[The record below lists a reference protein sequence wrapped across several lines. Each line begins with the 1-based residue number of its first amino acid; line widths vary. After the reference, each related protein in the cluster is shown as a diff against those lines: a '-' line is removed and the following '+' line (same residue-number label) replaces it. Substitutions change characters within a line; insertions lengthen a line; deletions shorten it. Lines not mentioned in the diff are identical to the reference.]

1 MNFGSETHRCR
12 HQRMIRIFQEDETF
26 VRKIRD
32 IDSFSDTERTLWVD
46 LQNPTPAEIKSVEEK
61 FDVDF
66 LSQQEQLEIE
76 SSSRY
81 IEEDEFLIANSNF
94 LVPDAEHRY
103 VTVPVSFILKDDT
116 LFTYRNADLK
126 SFADTVKRIKSR
138 RAMFKDG
145 AQIMIYIF
153 ESRIDYDADLIEL
166 VSGEIKA
173 INRLLDLDAN
183 LDREMLL
190 NINDYQELTMSIREN
205 VVDKQRVIS
214 SMIRSDGWFTDD
226 EQQRLRT
233 LIKDIN
239 SLIDHTNFIFERLE
253 FLQNTY
259 LGLID
264 LEQNRVVKIFTVVS
278 LVFLPPTLLASIWG
292 MNFAGMP
299 ELSWSFGYPIAIG
312 SMLLSSLLTIL
323 IFRRKKWL

>member
-1 MNFGSETHRCR
+1 
-12 HQRMIRIFQEDETF
+12 MIRIFQQDETA

-46 LQNPTPAEIKSVEEK
+46 LQNASPAEIKSVEEK

-81 IEEDEFLIANSNF
+81 IEEDDYLIANSNF
-94 LVPDAEHRY
+94 LVPDPEHRY

-138 RAMFKDG
+138 RAVFSDG
-145 AQIMIYIF
+145 AQILISIF
-153 ESRIDYDADLIEL
+153 ESRIDYDADLVEL

-173 INRLLDLDAN
+173 INRMLDLDAN

-190 NINDYQELTMSIREN
+190 SINDYQELTMSIRESA
-205 VVDKQRVIS
+205 VDKQRVIS
-214 SMIRSDGWFTDD
+214 AMIRSDGWFNEQ

-233 LIKDIN
+233 VIKDIS

-264 LEQNRVVKIFTVVS
+264 LEQNRIVKIFTVVS
-278 LVFLPPTLLASIWG
+278 IVLLPPTLIASIYG
-292 MNFAGMP
+292 MNFDAMP
-299 ELSWSFGYPIAIG
+299 ELHWKYGYVLAL
-312 SMLLSSLLTIL
+312 MLMVFSVVGTLWF
-323 IFRRKKWL
+323 FRRKKWL

>member
-1 MNFGSETHRCR
+1 
-12 HQRMIRIFQEDETF
+12 MIRIFQQDEAA

-46 LQNPTPAEIKSVEEK
+46 LQNPTSAEIKSVEEK

-66 LSQQEQLEIE
+66 LTQQEQSEIE

-81 IEEDEFLIANSNF
+81 IEEDDFLIANTNF
-94 LVPDAEHRY
+94 ITLGRDARY
-103 VTVPVSFILKDDT
+103 TNVPVSFLLKDDT

-138 RAMFKDG
+138 RAVFEDG
-145 AQIMIYIF
+145 AQILIFIF
-153 ESRIDYDADLIEL
+153 ESRVDADADLIEG

-173 INRLLDLDAN
+173 INRMLDLDAK

-214 SMIRSDGWFTDD
+214 AMIRSDGWFTPD
-226 EQQRLRT
+226 EQARLRT

-278 LVFLPPTLLASIWG
+278 LIFLPPTLLASMWG
-292 MNFAGMP
+292 MNFDVMP
-299 ELSWSFGYPIAIG
+299 ELHWAVGYPLAIG
-312 SMLLSSLLTIL
+312 LMVLSSASTWY
-323 IFRRKKWL
+323 IFKKKNWL

>member
-1 MNFGSETHRCR
+1 
-12 HQRMIRIFQEDETF
+12 MIRIFQQDETS
-26 VRKIRD
+26 VRKVRD

-46 LQNPTPAEIKSVEEK
+46 LQNATPAEIKSVEEK

-81 IEEDEFLIANSNF
+81 IEEDDYLIANSNF
-94 LVPDAEHRY
+94 LVPDPEHRY
-103 VTVPVSFILKDDT
+103 VTVPVSFLLKDDT

-138 RAMFKDG
+138 RAMFSDG

-153 ESRIDYDADLIEL
+153 ESRIDYDADLIEM
-166 VSGEIKA
+166 VSSEIKA
-173 INRLLDLDAN
+173 INRMLDLDAN

-226 EQQRLRT
+226 EQARLRT

-292 MNFAGMP
+292 MNFDSMP
-299 ELSWSFGYPIAIG
+299 ELHWRFGYGFAIAL
-312 SMLLSSLLTIL
+312 MVFSSALTVW
-323 IFRRKKWL
+323 IFRRKNWL

>member
-1 MNFGSETHRCR
+1 
-12 HQRMIRIFQEDETF
+12 MIGIFQQDEAA

-46 LQNPTPAEIKSVEEK
+46 LQNPTPAEIESVEEK

-81 IEEDEFLIANSNF
+81 IEEDEYLIANSNF
-94 LVPDAEHRY
+94 LVPDPEQRY

-126 SFADTVKRIKSR
+126 SFADTVRKIKSKR
-138 RAMFKDG
+138 SVFADG
-145 AQIMIYIF
+145 GQIMIAIF

-173 INRLLDLDAN
+173 INRMLDLDAN

-190 NINDYQELTMSIREN
+190 NINDYQELTMNIREN

-214 SMIRSDGWFTDD
+214 AMIRSDGWFIEG
-226 EQQRLRT
+226 EQGRLRT

-278 LVFLPPTLLASIWG
+278 LVFLPPTLIASIYG
-292 MNFAGMP
+292 MNFDVFP
-299 ELSWSFGYPIAIG
+299 ELHWRYGYGFALG
-312 SMLLSSLLTIL
+312 LMALSSLLTVF

>member
-1 MNFGSETHRCR
+1 
-12 HQRMIRIFQEDETF
+12 MIRIFQLDETA

-46 LQNPTPAEIKSVEEK
+46 LQNATPAEIKSVEEK

-81 IEEDEFLIANSNF
+81 IEEDDYLIANSNF
-94 LVPDAEHRY
+94 LVPDDEQRY
-103 VTVPVSFILKDDT
+103 RTVPVSFILKDDT

-126 SFADTVKRIKSR
+126 TFADTVKRIKSR
-138 RAMFKDG
+138 RAVFSDG
-145 AQIMIYIF
+145 AQILIFIF
-153 ESRIDYDADLIEL
+153 ESRIDYDADLVEM
-166 VSGEIKA
+166 VSSEIKA
-173 INRLLDLDAN
+173 INRMLDLDAT

-214 SMIRSDGWFTDD
+214 AMIRSDGWFNDA

-278 LVFLPPTLLASIWG
+278 LVFMPPTLIASLYG
-292 MNFAGMP
+292 MNFDVMP
-299 ELSWSFGYPIAIG
+299 ELHWPYGYAFAVG
-312 SMLLSSLLTIL
+312 LMVLSSALTVW
-323 IFRRKKWL
+323 IFRRKNWL

>member
-1 MNFGSETHRCR
+1 
-12 HQRMIRIFQEDETF
+12 MIRIFQQDATS

-32 IDSFSDTERTLWVD
+32 IDSFSNTERTLWVD
-46 LQNPTPAEIKSVEEK
+46 LQNPTPAEIKRVEEK

-81 IEEDEFLIANSNF
+81 IEEDDFLVANSNF
-94 LVPDAEHRY
+94 LVPNEEHRY
-103 VTVPVSFILKDDT
+103 VTVPVSFLLKDET

-126 SFADTVKRIKSR
+126 AFADTVKRIKSR
-138 RAMFKDG
+138 RALFSDG
-145 AQIMIYIF
+145 AQILISIF
-153 ESRIDYDADLIEL
+153 ESRIDSDADLIEM

-173 INRLLDLDAN
+173 INRMLDLDAT

-214 SMIRSDGWFTDD
+214 SMIRSDGWFSEQ

-239 SLIDHTNFIFERLE
+239 SLIEHTNFIFERLE

-292 MNFAGMP
+292 MNFDEMP
-299 ELSWSFGYPIAIG
+299 EVHWKYGYVFALTMMI
-312 SMLLSSLLTIL
+312 LSSALTVW
-323 IFRRKKWL
+323 IFRRKNWL

>member
-1 MNFGSETHRCR
+1 
-12 HQRMIRIFQEDETF
+12 MIRIFQQDATA

-32 IDSFSDTERTLWVD
+32 IDSFSNTERTLWVD
-46 LQNPTPAEIKSVEEK
+46 LQNPTPSEIKRVEEK
-61 FDVDF
+61 FNVDF

-81 IEEDEFLIANSNF
+81 IEEDEFMIANSNF
-94 LVPDAEHRY
+94 LVPDTEHRY
-103 VTVPVSFILKDDT
+103 VTVPVSFLLKDDT

-138 RAMFKDG
+138 RAVFSDG
-145 AQIMIYIF
+145 AQILISIF
-153 ESRIDYDADLIEL
+153 ESRIDYDADLVEM
-166 VSGEIKA
+166 VSSEIKA
-173 INRLLDLDAN
+173 INKMLDLDAN

-214 SMIRSDGWFTDD
+214 SMIRSDGWFNDL

-278 LVFLPPTLLASIWG
+278 IVLLPPTLIASIYG
-292 MNFAGMP
+292 MNFDVIP
-299 ELSWSFGYPIAIG
+299 ELHWKYGYLLALGLMIMSVFGTLWY
-312 SMLLSSLLTIL
+312 
-323 IFRRKKWL
+323 FRRKNWL

>member
-1 MNFGSETHRCR
+1 
-12 HQRMIRIFQEDETF
+12 MIRIFQQDETA

-66 LSQQEQLEIE
+66 LSQQEQSEIE

-81 IEEDEFLIANSNF
+81 IEEDDFMIANSNF
-94 LVPDAEHRY
+94 LVPDEEQRY

-116 LFTYRNADLK
+116 LFTYRNADIK

-138 RAMFKDG
+138 RTMYSDG
-145 AQIMIYIF
+145 DQILISIF

-173 INRLLDLDAN
+173 INKILDLDAN

-214 SMIRSDGWFTDD
+214 SMIRSDGWFNEA
-226 EQQRLRT
+226 EQGRLRT

-264 LEQNRVVKIFTVVS
+264 LEQNRIVKIFTVVS
-278 LVFLPPTLLASIWG
+278 LIFLPPTLLSSIWG
-292 MNFAGMP
+292 MNFEQMP
-299 ELSWSFGYPIAIG
+299 ELHWTFGYPLALGLIV
-312 SMLLSSLLTIL
+312 LSSLLTL
-323 IFRRKKWL
+323 FIFRRKKWL

>member
-1 MNFGSETHRCR
+1 
-12 HQRMIRIFQEDETF
+12 MIRIFQQDETS

-32 IDSFSDTERTLWVD
+32 IDSFSNTERTLWID
-46 LQNPTPAEIKSVEEK
+46 LQDPTPAEIKSVEEK

-81 IEEDEFLIANSNF
+81 IEEDEYLIANSNF
-94 LVPDAEHRY
+94 LVPDPEHRY
-103 VTVPVSFILKDDT
+103 VTVPVSFILKDDM

-126 SFADTVKRIKSR
+126 SFADTVRKIKSKR
-138 RAMFKDG
+138 TIFTDG
-145 AQIMIYIF
+145 GQIMIAIF
-153 ESRIDYDADLIEL
+153 ESRIDYDADLVEL
-166 VSGEIKA
+166 VSQEIKA
-173 INRLLDLDAN
+173 INRMLDLDAT
-183 LDREMLL
+183 LDRETLL
-190 NINDYQELTMSIREN
+190 SINDYQELTMSIREN

-214 SMIRSDGWFTDD
+214 SMIRSDGWFTDS
-226 EQQRLRT
+226 EQVRLRT

-239 SLIDHTNFIFERLE
+239 SLIEHTNFIFERLE

-278 LVFLPPTLLASIWG
+278 IVLLPPTLIASIYG
-292 MNFAGMP
+292 MNFDLMP
-299 ELSWSFGYPIAIG
+299 ELHWKYGYLFALALMVLSVFGTLWY
-312 SMLLSSLLTIL
+312 
-323 IFRRKKWL
+323 FRRKSWL

>member
-1 MNFGSETHRCR
+1 
-12 HQRMIRIFQEDETF
+12 MIRIFQQDEAA
-26 VRKIRD
+26 VRKVRD

-46 LQNPTPAEIKSVEEK
+46 LQNPTREETKSVEDK
-61 FDVDF
+61 FDVNF
-66 LSQQEQLEIE
+66 QTQQEQSEIE

-94 LVPDAEHRY
+94 MVPDKEQMY
-103 VTVPVSFILKDDT
+103 VTVPVSFMLKDET

-138 RAMFKDG
+138 RSMFNDG
-145 AQIMIYIF
+145 AQILITIF
-153 ESRIDYDADLIEL
+153 ESRIDYDADLIEV
-166 VSGEIKA
+166 VSLEIKS
-173 INRLLDLDAN
+173 INRQLDLEAN

-190 NINDYQELTMSIREN
+190 KINDYQELTMSIREN
-205 VVDKQRVIS
+205 VVDKQRVIT

-264 LEQNRVVKIFTVVS
+264 LEQNRIVKIFTVVS

-292 MNFAGMP
+292 MNFANMP
-299 ELSWSFGYPIAIG
+299 ELSWQLGYPIALG
-312 SMLLSSLLTIL
+312 SIVLSSLVTLL
-323 IFRRKKWL
+323 IFRRKNWL

>member
-1 MNFGSETHRCR
+1 
-12 HQRMIRIFQEDETF
+12 MIRIFQQDETS

-81 IEEDEFLIANSNF
+81 IEEDDFMIANSNF
-94 LVPDAEHRY
+94 LVPDEEQRY

-116 LFTYRNADLK
+116 LFTYRNADIK
-126 SFADTVKRIKSR
+126 SFADTVKRIKSHR
-138 RAMFKDG
+138 TVYSDG
-145 AQIMIYIF
+145 AQILISIF

-173 INRLLDLDAN
+173 INKILDLDAN

-214 SMIRSDGWFTDD
+214 SMIRSDGWFNEA
-226 EQQRLRT
+226 EQGRLRT

-264 LEQNRVVKIFTVVS
+264 LEQNRIVKIFTVVS
-278 LVFLPPTLLASIWG
+278 LIFLPPTLLASIWG
-292 MNFAGMP
+292 MNFEQMP
-299 ELSWSFGYPIAIG
+299 ELHWTFGYPVALALIV
-312 SMLLSSLLTIL
+312 LSSLLTL
-323 IFRRKKWL
+323 FIFRRKKWL

>member
-1 MNFGSETHRCR
+1 
-12 HQRMIRIFQEDETF
+12 MIRIFQQDETS

-32 IDSFSDTERTLWVD
+32 IDSFSKTERTLWVD

-81 IEEDEFLIANSNF
+81 IEEDDFMIANSNF
-94 LVPDAEHRY
+94 LVPDQEQRY
-103 VTVPVSFILKDDT
+103 VTVPVSFLLKDDT
-116 LFTYRNADLK
+116 LFTYRNADIK

-138 RAMFKDG
+138 RMVYNDG
-145 AQIMIYIF
+145 AQILISIF
-153 ESRIDYDADLIEL
+153 ESRIDSDADLIEL

-173 INRLLDLDAN
+173 INKILDLDAN

-214 SMIRSDGWFTDD
+214 SMIRSDGWFNEA
-226 EQQRLRT
+226 EQVRLRT

-278 LVFLPPTLLASIWG
+278 LVFMPPTLLASIWG
-292 MNFAGMP
+292 MNFDEMP
-299 ELSWSFGYPIAIG
+299 EIHWKYGYVFALA
-312 SMLLSSLLTIL
+312 MMVLSSSLTVW
-323 IFRRKKWL
+323 IFRRKNWL

>member
-1 MNFGSETHRCR
+1 
-12 HQRMIRIFQEDETF
+12 MIRIFQQDEAA
-26 VRKIRD
+26 VRKVRD

-46 LQNPTPAEIKSVEEK
+46 LQNPTREETKSVEDK
-61 FDVDF
+61 FDVNF
-66 LSQQEQLEIE
+66 QTQQEQSEIE

-81 IEEDEFLIANSNF
+81 IEEDDFLIANSNF
-94 LVPDAEHRY
+94 MVPDKEQMY
-103 VTVPVSFILKDDT
+103 VTVPVSFMLKDET

-138 RAMFKDG
+138 RSMFNDG
-145 AQIMIYIF
+145 AQILITIF
-153 ESRIDYDADLIEL
+153 ESRIDYDADLIEV
-166 VSGEIKA
+166 VSLEIKS
-173 INRLLDLDAN
+173 INRQLDLEAN

-190 NINDYQELTMSIREN
+190 KINDYQELTMSIREN
-205 VVDKQRVIS
+205 VVDKQRVIT
-214 SMIRSDGWFTDD
+214 SMIRSDGWFTDE

-264 LEQNRVVKIFTVVS
+264 LEQNRIVKIFTVVS

-292 MNFAGMP
+292 MNFANMP
-299 ELSWSFGYPIAIG
+299 ELSWQLGYPIALG
-312 SMLLSSLLTIL
+312 SIVLSSLVTLL
-323 IFRRKKWL
+323 IFRRKNWL

>member
-1 MNFGSETHRCR
+1 
-12 HQRMIRIFQEDETF
+12 MIRIFQQDETS

-32 IDSFSDTERTLWVD
+32 INSFSDTERTLWVD

-61 FDVDF
+61 FGVDF
-66 LSQQEQLEIE
+66 LSQQELLEIE

-81 IEEDEFLIANSNF
+81 IEEDDFLIANSNF
-94 LVPDAEHRY
+94 LVPDSEHRY
-103 VTVPVSFILKDDT
+103 TTVPVSFILKDDM

-126 SFADTVKRIKSR
+126 SFADMVKRIKSR
-138 RAMFKDG
+138 RAVFSDG
-145 AQIMIYIF
+145 AQILIFIF
-153 ESRIDYDADLIEL
+153 ESRIDYDADLIEM
-166 VSGEIKA
+166 VSAEIKA
-173 INRLLDLDAN
+173 INKMLDLDAN
-183 LDREMLL
+183 LDKEMLL

-214 SMIRSDGWFTDD
+214 SMIRSDGWFNEQ

-264 LEQNRVVKIFTVVS
+264 LEQNRIIKIFTVVS

-292 MNFAGMP
+292 MNFDGMP
-299 ELSWSFGYPIAIG
+299 EIHWKYGYLFAGGMMI
-312 SMLLSSLLTIL
+312 LSSLLTVW
-323 IFRRKKWL
+323 IFRRKNWL

>member
-1 MNFGSETHRCR
+1 
-12 HQRMIRIFQEDETF
+12 MIRIFQLDETA
-26 VRKIRD
+26 VRKVRD
-32 IDSFSDTERTLWVD
+32 LDSFSDTERTLWVD
-46 LQNPTPAEIKSVEEK
+46 LQNPTPAEIKDVEEK

-81 IEEDEFLIANSNF
+81 IEEDDFLIANSNF

-103 VTVPVSFILKDDT
+103 VTVPVSFLLKDET

-138 RAMFKDG
+138 RAVFSDG
-145 AQIMIYIF
+145 AQIMISIF
-153 ESRIDYDADLIEL
+153 ESRIDYDADLVEL

-173 INRLLDLDAN
+173 INRMLDLDAN

-214 SMIRSDGWFTDD
+214 AMIRSDGWFNDA
-226 EQQRLRT
+226 EQRRLRT

-264 LEQNRVVKIFTVVS
+264 LEQNRIVKIFTVVS

-292 MNFAGMP
+292 MNFEIMP
-299 ELSWSFGYPIAIG
+299 ELSQPWGYPMAWGAIIA
-312 SMLLSSLLTIL
+312 SSLLTL
-323 IFRRKKWL
+323 FVFRQKNWL

>member
-1 MNFGSETHRCR
+1 
-12 HQRMIRIFQEDETF
+12 MIRIFQLDETS
-26 VRKIRD
+26 VRKVRD
-32 IDSFSDTERTLWVD
+32 IESFSNTERTLWVD
-46 LQNPTPAEIKSVEEK
+46 LQNPSPSEIKRIEEK

-81 IEEDEFLIANSNF
+81 IEEDDFLIANSNF
-94 LVPDAEHRY
+94 LIPDAEQRY

-138 RAMFKDG
+138 RAVFSDG
-145 AQIMIYIF
+145 AQILISIF
-153 ESRIDYDADLIEL
+153 ESRIDYDADLIEM
-166 VSGEIKA
+166 VSSEIKA
-173 INRLLDLDAN
+173 INRMLDLDAT

-214 SMIRSDGWFTDD
+214 AMIRSDGWFNEG

-278 LVFLPPTLLASIWG
+278 LVFMPPTLLASIWG
-292 MNFAGMP
+292 MNFDEMP
-299 ELSWSFGYPIAIG
+299 EIHWKYGYIFAIAMMVFA
-312 SMLLSSLLTIL
+312 SALTL
-323 IFRRKKWL
+323 WIFKRKNWL